1 MPFFSMKFQNLIT
14 RFLLFRYPIYHYYY
28 NEKSTFWCKAL
39 PFLLV
44 LTQQIGLRLKFL
56 KLHHDFPIWFKN
68 KMAFS
73 KISVNLNQALCPKS
87 QCHVVVDGS
96 NMCGKKPIDCC
107 CCWLCWWGAGRASS
121 IVLTT
126 YHSSKISACCLMKLS
141 VKKKHQYFWNKKT
154 WIKKLL
160 YY

>member
-1 MPFFSMKFQNLIT
+1 MAFSSFCAKCLMIFQRFWIIQYTYKAKNLEIEKNKVVPFFSMKFQNLIT

-107 CCWLCWWGAGRASS
+107 CCWLCWWGWQS
-121 IVLTT
+121 L
-126 YHSSKISACCLMKLS
+126 
-141 VKKKHQYFWNKKT
+141 
-154 WIKKLL
+154 
-160 YY
+160 